1 MIGHES
7 IQTTRFSYLHGH
19 EWLPY
24 LFEENTLTVTKK
36 EMRFL
41 WGLPLQSS
49 DLSRKLTLLKEAF
62 GEEGILTINKNNKAI
77 VIDQRTLK
85 TCTQSTAHHWLKN
98 KWIDSDK
105 AKDKN
110 ETKTVIFNVL
120 QHNTTLWNLFFTD
133 YLHSLNG
140 QKKVFIDSFQTL
152 SNFHSI
158 IGKRASTLTEESV
171 SIPLLLDVVAQI
183 NNSAKSVAS
192 FTMTKYEI
200 SQLTAL
206 LSMPFIKALKPKVTL
221 FINKKT
227 KPKRVIALAE
237 KLKKDSNFHSKIG
250 INKINSGH
258 TAFVLEL
265 DIAKDIILL
274 INNFLFQLSRGRQ
287 HD

>member
-1 MIGHES
+1 
-7 IQTTRFSYLHGH
+7 
-19 EWLPY
+19 
-24 LFEENTLTVTKK
+24 
-36 EMRFL
+36 MRLL

-49 DLSRKLTLLKEAF
+49 DLSRRLTLLKEAF
-62 GEEGILTINKNNKAI
+62 GEEGLLTINKNNKVI

-98 KWIDSDK
+98 KGIDSDN
-105 AKDKN
+105 AKDKH

-133 YLHSLNG
+133 YLYSLNG

-152 SNFHSI
+152 SNVHSI
-158 IGKRASTLTEESV
+158 IGKGASTLTEESV
-171 SIPLLLDVVAQI
+171 SIPLLLDVLAQI
-183 NNSAKSVAS
+183 NNSQNLVAS
-192 FTMTKYEI
+192 FVTTKSEI

-206 LSMPFIKALKPKVTL
+206 LSMPFIKALKPKITL

-227 KPKRVIALAE
+227 NPKRATSLAE
-237 KLKKDSNFHSKIG
+237 KLKKDTKFHSKIG

-258 TAFVLEL
+258 TAFILEL
-265 DIAKDIILL
+265 GIAKDIILL